1 MGLRCA
7 TGVTEFLPSCKIAV
21 NVAGNNQVT
30 RNLEERH
37 NGTPHAPSR
46 NISEGF
52 VKRIDVVFHDAGG
65 GHRNA
70 ATSLKLVI
78 EQQQR
83 NWDVRLVNFQSL
95 LDPLDILRRATGIR
109 IQEMYNK
116 ILRNGWTLGS
126 TQLLR
131 VLQAT
136 IRVYHRA
143 ILELLKE
150 NWRESPPD
158 MLVSVIP
165 HFNRVICE
173 SLRLTAHNAPFVTV
187 LTDLA
192 DFPPRFW
199 IERQEQFVICGSER
213 AVSQAREMG
222 LDANHV
228 FRVSGMILHPRFYE
242 TAREDRAALRAS
254 FGLRP
259 GVPAALVL
267 FGGYGSKAIWRIAER
282 LNQSSVDVQL
292 ILICGRNEALA
303 EKLRAH
309 RWRIPVHI
317 EGFTTRVNE
326 FMQAADFFIGKPGPG
341 SISEAL
347 AMKLPVIV
355 ESNAWTLPQERY
367 NAEWVVEKE
376 LGIVLKSFEGIVP
389 AVAEMLEPGNLEG
402 FRAHTSAQKNRAV
415 FEIPDI
421 LARIL
426 GESSE
431 VRSLPV
437 AATVGQN

>member
-1 MGLRCA
+1 MTPRYA

-21 NVAGNNQVT
+21 NAVGNNQVT
-30 RNLEERH
+30 RNLEGRH
-37 NGTPHAPSR
+37 NGTPHAPHR
-46 NISEGF
+46 NISDGF
-52 VKRIDVVFHDAGG
+52 VTRIDVLFHDGGG

-95 LDPLDILRRATGIR
+95 LDPLDILRKATGIR

-150 NWRESPPD
+150 NWRESRPD
-158 MLVSVIP
+158 MVVSVIP
-165 HFNRVICE
+165 HFNRAICE
-173 SLRLTAHNAPFVTV
+173 SLRLVVPSAPFVTI

-199 IERQEQFVICGSER
+199 LERQEQFVICGSER
-213 AVSQAREMG
+213 AVHQAKEMG
-222 LDANHV
+222 HGAEHV

-242 TAREDRAALRAS
+242 APREGRESLRAS

-267 FGGYGSKAIWRIAER
+267 FGGYGSKAMWKIAEQ
-282 LNQSSVDVQL
+282 LNQSNLELQL
-292 ILICGRNEALA
+292 LLICGRNEALV
-303 EKLRAH
+303 EELRAH
-309 RWRIPVHI
+309 QWRFLVHI
-317 EGFTTRVNE
+317 EGYTTRVNE
-326 FMQAADFFIGKPGPG
+326 FMRAADFFIGKPGPG

-347 AMKLPVIV
+347 AMELPVIV

-367 NAEWVVEKE
+367 NAEWVVEE
-376 LGIVLKSFEGIVP
+376 QLGIVLKSFDGIVP
-389 AVAEMLEPGNLEG
+389 AVTRMLEPGNLAKY
-402 FRAHTSAQKNRAV
+402 RANASALKNRAV
-415 FEIPDI
+415 FEIPDT
-421 LARIL
+421 LAQIL
-426 GESSE
+426 GESSMA
-431 VRSLPV
+431 RIPPMPAV
-437 AATVGQN
+437 AAQI